1 MEKIEFK
8 EFMPLISHQIGI
20 VLKDK
25 IKMMIE
31 KNDDIVILDFDN
43 VHICTDSFLTQITS
57 SLVDDIG
64 YEKYKARV
72 KFANIN
78 DFIKNMIKGKL
89 AKLKA

>member
-1 MEKIEFK
+1 MSKVEFK

-31 KNDDIVILDFDN
+31 NDDDIVVLDFDN

-64 YEKYKARV
+64 YEKYKSRV

-89 AKLKA
+89 ANLKA

>member
-1 MEKIEFK
+1 
-8 EFMPLISHQIGI
+8 
-20 VLKDK
+20 
-25 IKMMIE
+25 MMIE

-57 SLVDDIG
+57 NLVDDIG

>member
-1 MEKIEFK
+1 MSKVEFK

-31 KNDDIVILDFDN
+31 KNDDIVVLDFDS

-57 SLVDDIG
+57 SLVDEIG
-64 YEKYKARV
+64 YEKYKAQV

-89 AKLKA
+89 ANLKA